1 MAPML
6 PDGRRLGAHLALGQ
20 GMVKAADRAAEIGAT
35 ALQIFSDNPAAW
47 RRRAAPS
54 PEIPAFRERLTAAG
68 IAPLVIHA
76 SYLINLA
83 GADPTYHERSVALLT
98 AELRSARRF
107 GATIVNVHVGS
118 HGGAGTESGIERLV
132 TAIGRALEGENDPDS
147 IVDADADEASA
158 TDADD
163 TDAIDRRRPAR
174 PPTVEPELA
183 TNHGPMER
191 DLSTPPPIVVLENS
205 VGSGFGL
212 GANLDELASIAEAL
226 RAAGLP
232 NDRIGFCL
240 DTAHAWG
247 AGYELSDPT
256 VTDTLLQDFDRRI
269 GLDRLRLIHLN
280 DSRSE
285 LGSRADRHE
294 HVGAGQIGEAGLAHV
309 LRHPR
314 LRHATYIL
322 ETPGMDEGYDAINL
336 ARALALARRGPLAP
350 LPPGAFTLRGS
361 RARAATPVDPSTGS
375 DSSPAAIGS

>member
-1 MAPML
+1 M
-6 PDGRRLGAHLALGQ
+6 
-20 GMVKAADRAAEIGAT
+20 
-35 ALQIFSDNPAAW
+35 
-47 RRRAAPS
+47 
-54 PEIPAFRERLTAAG
+54 
-68 IAPLVIHA
+68 
-76 SYLINLA
+76 
-83 GADPTYHERSVALLT
+83 
-98 AELRSARRF
+98 
-107 GATIVNVHVGS
+107 NVHVGS

-158 TDADD
+158 TDAID
-163 TDAIDRRRPAR
+163 TNPDADHIDGRRPSR

-183 TNHGPMER
+183 TNHGPMEP

-205 VGSGFGL
+205 VGGGFGL

-256 VTDTLLQDFDRRI
+256 VTDTLLQDHPPRGSDAARDA
-269 GLDRLRLIHLN
+269 GERLP
-280 DSRSE
+280 
-285 LGSRADRHE
+285 
-294 HVGAGQIGEAGLAHV
+294 QIE
-309 LRHPR
+309 
-314 LRHATYIL
+314 
-322 ETPGMDEGYDAINL
+322 NL
-336 ARALALARRGPLAP
+336 SGWALAYCAIVLL
-350 LPPGAFTLRGS
+350 LTFTLRGS